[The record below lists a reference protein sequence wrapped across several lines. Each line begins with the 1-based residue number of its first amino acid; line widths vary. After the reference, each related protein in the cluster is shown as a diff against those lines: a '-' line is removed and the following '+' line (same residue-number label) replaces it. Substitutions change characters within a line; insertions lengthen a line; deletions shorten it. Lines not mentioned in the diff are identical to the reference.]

1 MAAAGRY
8 QDMEELFQSMQAEE
22 EDGIEAGISSYD
34 SVLFARIEEKSWDG
48 VFSLYDQM
56 KANGIK
62 PSARTVKG
70 LIIANDQTGG
80 SESVSLALQSLLS
93 CKAQFD
99 ESAFR
104 LASETLFE
112 EVDEDLDEFRK
123 NIREIGEQNKH
134 LRVAS
139 LDLVRSIR
147 SAETVSSRPEHMRES
162 KYETQHSG
170 EDAWRLAT
178 SHLLVF
184 VQAWLENSDGV
195 EQNYEE

>member
-112 EVDEDLDEFRK
+112 EVDENLDEFRK
-123 NIREIGEQNKH
+123 NIREIGEQNQH